1 LNEIKK
7 EKWPKDSLGIYF
19 FETKKVTKIEKIKS
33 FNVTPETSWMSY
45 IVDGNKLPVAKKKK
59 RLFKKEIEPKKY
71 DSDGNILVVYEPN
84 EATKFRKKDVKQIYF
99 PNKGNAYVF
108 VTHKKDKVDTLQ
120 IYAGNT
126 LNNESL
132 WQIPT
137 KFNAVSTIQF
147 NQKGNE
153 ITFTASIDTAK
164 NKVYQLYHANL
175 ENKKLS
181 LLIDTLSASFSNALS
196 VSKHYSA
203 NFSYNG
209 KRIFFGIAD
218 KPKKEEKDSL
228 LENEKVKLDI
238 WHWQDDRLQP
248 QQLSELEND
257 QKSTLL
263 GVYDLSDGA
272 FKILEDDTLE
282 VSKLDHGNSDF
293 ALGYVEKPYQKN
305 YNWEYPNK
313 RDAYAVNVKTGETKL
328 IKKAVIYGI
337 DLSTDGNSAVWF
349 NEKDLQQYYI
359 DLKTGQES
367 CITCGEKREWLE
379 DINGMAQTPA
389 PLGVIG
395 WLPGEKEVLIQSKYD
410 IWSYNIQTKVIQSIT
425 NHFGERSSTRLR
437 LNSWESDSTFI
448 EFENTYITGFHE
460 KDKSIT
466 LYKPKYENG
475 KIILEEQYQLKPLNQ
490 G

>member
-1 LNEIKK
+1 
-7 EKWPKDSLGIYF
+7 
-19 FETKKVTKIEKIKS
+19 
-33 FNVTPETSWMSY
+33 
-45 IVDGNKLPVAKKKK
+45 
-59 RLFKKEIEPKKY
+59 
-71 DSDGNILVVYEPN
+71 
-84 EATKFRKKDVKQIYF
+84 
-99 PNKGNAYVF
+99 
-108 VTHKKDKVDTLQ
+108 
-120 IYAGNT
+120 
-126 LNNESL
+126 
-132 WQIPT
+132 
-137 KFNAVSTIQF
+137 
-147 NQKGNE
+147 
-153 ITFTASIDTAK
+153 
-164 NKVYQLYHANL
+164 VYQLYHADL

-203 NFSYNG
+203 NFSHNG

-218 KPKKEEKDSL
+218 KPKKEVKDSL

-395 WLPGEKEVLIQSKYD
+395 WLPG
-410 IWSYNIQTKVIQSIT
+410 
-425 NHFGERSSTRLR
+425 
-437 LNSWESDSTFI
+437 
-448 EFENTYITGFHE
+448 
-460 KDKSIT
+460 
-466 LYKPKYENG
+466 
-475 KIILEEQYQLKPLNQ
+475 
-490 G
+490 